1 MRDHRIPMKLESI
14 LLRFQPC
21 FTSRSFENF
30 VSLVVGWVLCIGRR
44 TVSRVVMAS
53 GPLCSRHFSS
63 TYRFFSRAVWIPDAL
78 ARVVVGMI
86 VERLSDIIEVSIDD
100 TLCRRTGPH
109 FFGAAMH
116 HDSKAST
123 YGGKVGRT
131 TAFAFGH
138 NWVVLAIRIPLP
150 WDCERGIAIVVLVRL
165 YRAKSRCPAST
176 C

>member
-14 LLRFQPC
+14 LRRFQPC

-63 TYRFFSRAVWIPDAL
+63 TYR
-78 ARVVVGMI
+78 
-86 VERLSDIIEVSIDD
+86 
-100 TLCRRTGPH
+100 

>member
-1 MRDHRIPMKLESI
+1 MRDDPIPTKLEWI
-14 LLRFQPC
+14 LRRFQPC

-44 TVSRVVMAS
+44 S
-53 GPLCSRHFSS
+53 GP
-63 TYRFFSRAVWIPDAL
+63 Y
-78 ARVVVGMI
+78 
-86 VERLSDIIEVSIDD
+86 
-100 TLCRRTGPH
+100 